1 MQIIRLIEPTIF
13 RCTTG
18 EHSWLETG
26 GNVKWQ
32 IGSRRRSGRRRTG
45 YVERGD
51 EARTYPGT
59 LHRGPS
65 SCVKC
70 STVEKTTWSRREEE
84 RKHRTR
90 KEKKKKKKKK
100 KRRED
105 ERVERRSHARRVH
118 DVVFATK
125 PRRSAGVTFILTRSS
140 SLFSPLF
147 SPLFLPSFLSF
158 SLSFFF
164 HHRFEK
170 TIRSILETQR
180 KNV

>member
-1 MQIIRLIEPTIF
+1 M
-13 RCTTG
+13 
-18 EHSWLETG
+18 
-26 GNVKWQ
+26 KWQ

-90 KEKKKKKKKK
+90 KEKKKKKKK
-100 KRRED
+100 RRGRTGGE
-105 ERVERRSHARRVH
+105 EEPRERVH

-170 TIRSILETQR
+170 TIRSILEAQR
-180 KNV
+180 TYNNNKKL